1 MRFSFNASTHEAE
14 VDGSVCV
21 PSQPGVQSKFQDS
34 QGYTEK
40 PCFKIKKKTLSH
52 ENRRGRERREDSLE
66 LVMTVGRML
75 A

>member
-1 MRFSFNASTHEAE
+1 MGGKGRWIFEASL
-14 VDGSVCV
+14 VY
-21 PSQPGVQSKFQDS
+21 S

-52 ENRRGRERREDSLE
+52 ENRRGRERREDRLE
-66 LVMTVGRML
+66 LATTVGRML